1 MGGGEDISP
10 RFVVQATALLAAGN
24 IDSAVEACRAGIARY
39 PWYATGYW
47 VLGKCYEAQGNSV
60 AAAEQY
66 AEVAARLPGVPS
78 VKNAVERTRVPGS
91 AHAVQKAEEGT
102 DVDALL
108 RRLQEAKR
116 PIPVSGASNGDTP
129 FVDMS
134 TPHGE
139 SSIVTVTLA
148 EIYAKQGEYREAL
161 EAYRKLTQQRPDE
174 AGRHAMRMAELERL
188 LQRSDKLRQP

>member
-10 RFVVQATALLAAGN
+10 RFVVQATVLLAAGN
-24 IDSAVEACRAGIARY
+24 IERAVEACRAGIARY

-47 VLGKCYEAQGNSV
+47 VLGKCFEAQGNLT
-60 AAAEQY
+60 AAGEQY
-66 AEVAARLPGVPS
+66 AEVAARLPDVPS
-78 VKNAVERTRVPGS
+78 VKLALERTRVPGT
-91 AHAVQKAEEGT
+91 APVVLTAEEGT

-116 PIPVSGASNGDTP
+116 PIPTASGADTP

-148 EIYAKQGEYREAL
+148 EIYAKQGEYREAV
-161 EAYRKLTQQRPDE
+161 EAYRKLVQQRPDE
-174 AGRHAMRMAELERL
+174 AGRHAMRIAELERL
-188 LQRSDKLRQP
+188 LQGTDKLRQP

>member
-24 IDSAVEACRAGIARY
+24 IESAVEACRAGITRY

-47 VLGKCYEAQGNSV
+47 VLGKCYEAQGNL
-60 AAAEQY
+60 AAAGQQY
-66 AEVAARLPGVPS
+66 GEVAARLPGVPS

-91 AHAVQKAEEGT
+91 TPLVQGAGEGT

-116 PIPVSGASNGDTP
+116 PIPAASGADMP
-129 FVDMS
+129 LVDIS

-161 EAYRKLTQQRPDE
+161 EAYRKLLQQCPDE
-174 AGRHAMRMAELERL
+174 AGRHAVRIAELERL
-188 LQRSDKLRQP
+188 LQGADKLRQP

>member
-1 MGGGEDISP
+1 MGGGEDTSP
-10 RFVVQATALLAAGN
+10 RFVVQATALFAAG
-24 IDSAVEACRAGIARY
+24 DFEGAVEACRAGIARY

-47 VLGKCYEAQGNSV
+47 VLGKCYEAQGKI
-60 AAAEQY
+60 AAAAAQY
-66 AEVAARLPGVPS
+66 GEVAARLPGVPS
-78 VKNAVERTRVPGS
+78 VKAAVERTRVPVS
-91 AHAVQKAEEGT
+91 TPVVHKVEEGT

-108 RRLQEAKR
+108 RRLQDAKR
-116 PIPVSGASNGDTP
+116 SILTEPVPDAP
-129 FVDMS
+129 LVDMS

-174 AGRHAMRMAELERL
+174 AGRHAMRIAELERL
-188 LQRSDKLRQP
+188 LQRADKLRQP

>member
-1 MGGGEDISP
+1 MDGGEDISP
-10 RFVVQATALLAAGN
+10 RFVVQATALLGAGN
-24 IDSAVEACRAGIARY
+24 IESAMEACRAGIARY

-47 VLGKCYEAQGNSV
+47 VLGKCYEAQGNL
-60 AAAEQY
+60 AAAGKQY
-66 AEVAARLPGVPS
+66 GEVAARLPGVPS

-91 AHAVQKAEEGT
+91 TPAVQRPGEGT

-116 PIPVSGASNGDTP
+116 SILPASGTDTP
-129 FVDMS
+129 LVDIS

-161 EAYRKLTQQRPDE
+161 DAYRKLIQQRPDE
-174 AGRHAMRMAELERL
+174 AGRHAIRVAELERL
-188 LQRSDKLRQP
+188 LQSADKLRQP